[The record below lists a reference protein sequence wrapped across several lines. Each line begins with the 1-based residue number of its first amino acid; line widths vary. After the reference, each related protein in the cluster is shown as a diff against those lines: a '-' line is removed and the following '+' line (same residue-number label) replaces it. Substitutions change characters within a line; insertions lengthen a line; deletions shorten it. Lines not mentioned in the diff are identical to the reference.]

1 MLTNFVDRGLQ
12 TFYELERTIA
22 EGRDEALS
30 DNLFDHLMKIHN
42 AVSSMEAT
50 DLSAAATKAM
60 YIRNVV
66 SDQAHPVIGVV
77 EWRLVESLLND
88 IIRLSVSSG
97 DQSEGCITG

>member
-30 DNLFDHLMKIHN
+30 DNLLVHLMKIHK
-42 AVSSMEAT
+42 AVASREAI
-50 DLSAAATKAM
+50 DLSEAATKAM

-66 SDQAHPVIGVV
+66 PDQPYPNIGVI
-77 EWRLVESLLND
+77 EWQLVESLLND
-88 IIRLSVSSG
+88 IIRLSMSSG
-97 DQSEGCITG
+97 DQSEGGITG